1 MGKLISKLKLNQT
14 TIIWFDLEPLPVI
27 FFHQINTFKT
37 HTWLSSCQPHIQQHH
52 HRHHNSDKITIPLLI
67 HPHYHMDTTIHTH
80 TPKSP
85 KNITHVYDTHQFYDT
100 HQHLNNLDFQTPPQH
115 YDNPLTCQLFGFLPP
130 PPSQHQFGFS
140 LPQLQLGVEYGNSFL
155 QECS

>member
-52 HRHHNSDKITIPLLI
+52 HRHHNSDKITILHGYN
-67 HPHYHMDTTIHTH
+67 HPYTYPQTTQDHYTCSST
-80 TPKSP
+80 S
-85 KNITHVYDTHQFYDT
+85 HQFYDT